1 MKILRCQSIRE
12 CLLILLVGS
21 LCLGSFWDGAQG
33 RRMSVPRERPRQK
46 QADAID
52 LVGVLGLLHQYE
64 ERVLL
69 VDVRPRPQYE
79 TGHIPYSCPAYPPSC
94 TCELS
99 QELLEQGEK
108 ADFVVALG
116 VRGQD
121 FSPFLAHFSQEAR
134 CPVFLYEGGISE
146 WKGCGLPWE
155 GEKTE

>member
-1 MKILRCQSIRE
+1 MPVHPGVPFDSSRGKSLPGK
-12 CLLILLVGS
+12 LLGRS
-21 LCLGSFWDGAQG
+21 AGAQDDSAWG
-33 RRMSVPRERPRQK
+33 TASPE
-46 QADAID
+46 AGGAID

-79 TGHIPYSCPAYPPSC
+79 TGHIPFSCPAYPPSC

-99 QELLEQGEK
+99 QELLAQVK
-108 ADFVVALG
+108 QADVVVVLG